1 MADKDVLK
9 IPTMQEYAVKLVG
22 AAVGSGI
29 HRALKGNSGGSMIAA
44 ARGSRAA
51 QKLVKKKGAK

>member
-22 AAVGSGI
+22 AAVGGGI
-29 HRALKGNSGGSMIAA
+29 HRALKGNSGGSLVASGA
-44 ARGSRAA
+44 GSRAA
-51 QKLVKKKGAK
+51 QKLLKKKGK